1 MPTSG
6 SFAKKER
13 QKLKRIDLTGQ
24 RFGRLMVVRYA
35 GRSRGKKNLWLCKC
49 DCGNEKVVAVD
60 KLHSGNTK
68 SCGCLQREVHR
79 KCRMTHGKS
88 DTKLYLVWREMITR
102 TENQNAERYGI
113 YGGRGIS
120 ICGEWHN
127 DFQLFYDWAIQNG
140 YKEGLTID
148 RIDVNGN
155 YEPDNCR
162 WITPYEQSRNLRKNV
177 RITYSGKTMILKDWA
192 KEIGIDYHTLWQRI
206 RKSGWTVEEAF
217 ETPVGEQR
225 KK

>member
-1 MPTSG
+1 MDGFCQTYFTTHG
-6 SFAKKER
+6 VVVDLFILFF
-13 QKLKRIDLTGQ
+13 LK
-24 RFGRLMVVRYA
+24 FPYM

>member
-1 MPTSG
+1 MG
-6 SFAKKER
+6 
-13 QKLKRIDLTGQ
+13 KRIDLTGQ
-24 RFGRLMVVRYA
+24 RFGRLVVVRYA

-49 DCGNEKVVAVD
+49 DCGNEKIVSVD

-79 KCRMTHGKS
+79 RCRMTHGKS

-120 ICGEWHN
+120 ICGEWRN
-127 DFQLFYDWAIQNG
+127 DFQSFYDWAIQNG

-155 YEPDNCR
+155 YEPDNCH

-192 KEIGIDYHTLWQRI
+192 KEIGIDYHTLWHRI
-206 RKSGWTVEEAF
+206 RKSGWSVKEAL
-217 ETPVGEQR
+217 ETPVRERRR
-225 KK
+225 K

>member
-1 MPTSG
+1 M
-6 SFAKKER
+6 
-13 QKLKRIDLTGQ
+13 KRIDLTGQ

>member
-1 MPTSG
+1 MG
-6 SFAKKER
+6 
-13 QKLKRIDLTGQ
+13 KRIDLTGQ
-24 RFGRLMVVRYA
+24 RFGRLVVVRYV

-49 DCGNEKVVAVD
+49 DCGNEKIVAVD

-120 ICGEWHN
+120 ICGEWRN
-127 DFQLFYDWAIQNG
+127 DFQSFYDWAIQNG
-140 YKEGLTID
+140 YKEGLTVD

-192 KEIGIDYHTLWQRI
+192 KEIGIDYNTLWKRI
-206 RKSGWTVEEAF
+206 RKSGWTVEEAL
-217 ETPVGEQR
+217 ETPVGQRR

>member
-1 MPTSG
+1 M
-6 SFAKKER
+6 
-13 QKLKRIDLTGQ
+13 
-24 RFGRLMVVRYA
+24 

-206 RKSGWTVEEAF
+206 RKIGWTVEEAF

>member
-1 MPTSG
+1 M
-6 SFAKKER
+6 
-13 QKLKRIDLTGQ
+13 
-24 RFGRLMVVRYA
+24 

>member
-1 MPTSG
+1 M
-6 SFAKKER
+6 
-13 QKLKRIDLTGQ
+13 KRIDLTGQ
-24 RFGRLMVVRYA
+24 RFGRLVVVRYA

-49 DCGNEKVVAVD
+49 DCGNEKVVEVD

-102 TENQNAERYGI
+102 TENQNAERYSI

-127 DFQLFYDWAIQNG
+127 NFQLFYDWAIQNG

>member
-1 MPTSG
+1 M
-6 SFAKKER
+6 
-13 QKLKRIDLTGQ
+13 KRIDLTGQ

-35 GRSRGKKNLWLCKC
+35 GRSPGKKNLWLCKC

-68 SCGCLQREVHR
+68 CCGCLQREVHR

>member
-1 MPTSG
+1 M
-6 SFAKKER
+6 
-13 QKLKRIDLTGQ
+13 KRIDLTGQ
-24 RFGRLMVVRYA
+24 RFGRLVVVRYA

-79 KCRMTHGKS
+79 KCRTTHGKS

-127 DFQLFYDWAIQNG
+127 NFQLFYDWAIQNG

-217 ETPVGEQR
+217 ETPVGER
-225 KK
+225 RAKKKITTI